1 MRRTLTAVTAVLL
14 FGGCPGGD
22 DDAVPLDQAAGRIGA
37 ALCERLQE
45 CSALGASLLSQT
57 TCAQVEWSYRN
68 DVLAALASWDAAGTV
83 AYDEAAMAACLADL
97 ATVPCAELTAGRIT
111 DVGRCGDA
119 IAGQVATG
127 GACEDNLQCQGS
139 SWCDLTA
146 SCPGTC
152 QARGATAAACADD
165 DACGPGL
172 DCAGGTCQA
181 FGQLGAS
188 CGGSGMPICAYGFQC
203 DTAGGTPGVCQPL
216 TFTAASG
223 ATCRPSGGV
232 LCQAGLVCALV
243 DDGADAYQCEAP
255 VAAGAAC
262 HRAIPSACPTGSVCV
277 VATGMDLGTCQPQGL
292 ASQPC
297 LTGGGVLFG
306 CAPGLTCDFDTDVC
320 VTLVDNGAACTVD
333 DQCGGAC
340 SAGVCAAPGVCD

>member
-1 MRRTLTAVTAVLL
+1 MVERGVLAL
-14 FGGCPGGD
+14 RDGLPINRADGSYVVGFANP
-22 DDAVPLDQAAGRIGA
+22 AQAESIEVYRGYLANR
-37 ALCERLQE
+37 
-45 CSALGASLLSQT
+45 LGAS
-57 TCAQVEWSYRN
+57 
-68 DVLAALASWDAAGTV
+68 VL
-83 AYDEAAMAACLADL
+83 
-97 ATVPCAELTAGRIT
+97 
-111 DVGRCGDA
+111 
-119 IAGQVATG
+119 G
-127 GACEDNLQCQGS
+127 GAFNFISPTG
-139 SWCDLTA
+139 A
-146 SCPGTC
+146 SAPGT
-152 QARGATAAACADD
+152 R
-165 DACGPGL
+165 L
-172 DCAGGTCQA
+172 MLSGGS

-243 DDGADAYQCEAP
+243 DDGGDAYQCEAP